1 MMTTTSPRQHPD
13 PTGSDGADVE
23 IAGQISA
30 KVSEA
35 RARAARGLADGT
47 VSGIAL
53 AHQLTSDID
62 GIVTR
67 LAAAEL
73 SAASGP
79 TSAIGRVAMLATGG
93 FGRREFAPYS
103 DLDLIF
109 LFERE
114 PDEAGQQLAQRIL
127 HPLWDAR
134 LDAGHAVRSW
144 DEALELPDSDLTAAT
159 ALLDARFVAGDVEM
173 AAEFL
178 QAYRGR
184 VAGSSPGSLV
194 ARLID
199 EQQRRHSR
207 FGDTIFLLEPDL
219 KSGPGGV
226 RDLCA
231 GRWAAFARFGTG
243 DPYAL
248 RDLGQMSP
256 RQAAA
261 FETAR
266 DWLLKLRIAVHLEAG
281 RRQDQ
286 LRFDL
291 QEKVAPRLYRHV
303 PIAAG
308 DVRSAVAPAVEAL
321 MHDFQRHARTI
332 SRETTRLLSRA
343 SADPQ
348 RRPIERRLP
357 AQDSDGTGANTEGG
371 LDSSFIE
378 RDGALEVIEPSVFER
393 RPSEML
399 RIFQVAIERDRPIG
413 LRTTDLISEQ
423 AAHGAEALRRDPDSA
438 VRFLTVLT
446 DTRDEATPSRLE
458 QMNDLGLLAALMPEW
473 EPITGRVQHDVYH
486 IYTVDQ
492 HSLYSVAMLKALARR
507 EHAKAFPWPT
517 EEVAHIHHPVSL
529 YLATLLHDVGKG
541 IGKNHSIKGAVLAA
555 TIAGR
560 LGLSADDVK
569 RVEFLV
575 REHLTMGHTS
585 QRRDLDDPELIAHF
599 ARLCEDEE
607 TLRDLFLITFVDL
620 YCVGPGNLTSWKDE
634 LLRDLFQRTR
644 VYLRR
649 GPDLLTAERAQAAR
663 RRKREACKKLS
674 LSPDDPRVAA
684 ILGGL
689 PDRYFVENSA
699 TQVARHVQLLSGRQG
714 ACGLDVIPQRGKSY
728 VELVVVA
735 DDVPG
740 LLAKITGVLFANKLD
755 IMDAAI
761 YSREPFG
768 ELTTGEALDIFRV
781 RPATE
786 MATIDDARIES
797 IRRDLLAV
805 LEGRVAVDSLVTS
818 RAAST
823 SSIFARAKPE
833 VPPTEVKV
841 DNEISRDFTV
851 IDVFTEDRPG
861 VLYTIARVLH
871 EQGLDI
877 HRSKVGVEA
886 DRVADIFYVRSEDT
900 GAKVLDPLRIAAI
913 SDALGS
919 ALPGRRPPQRAAAG

>member
-1 MMTTTSPRQHPD
+1 
-13 PTGSDGADVE
+13 
-23 IAGQISA
+23 
-30 KVSEA
+30 
-35 RARAARGLADGT
+35 
-47 VSGIAL
+47 
-53 AHQLTSDID
+53 
-62 GIVTR
+62 
-67 LAAAEL
+67 
-73 SAASGP
+73 
-79 TSAIGRVAMLATGG
+79 
-93 FGRREFAPYS
+93 
-103 DLDLIF
+103 
-109 LFERE
+109 
-114 PDEAGQQLAQRIL
+114 
-127 HPLWDAR
+127 
-134 LDAGHAVRSW
+134 
-144 DEALELPDSDLTAAT
+144 
-159 ALLDARFVAGDVEM
+159 
-173 AAEFL
+173 
-178 QAYRGR
+178 
-184 VAGSSPGSLV
+184 
-194 ARLID
+194 
-199 EQQRRHSR
+199 
-207 FGDTIFLLEPDL
+207 
-219 KSGPGGV
+219 
-226 RDLCA
+226 
-231 GRWAAFARFGTG
+231 
-243 DPYAL
+243 
-248 RDLGQMSP
+248 
-256 RQAAA
+256 
-261 FETAR
+261 
-266 DWLLKLRIAVHLEAG
+266 
-281 RRQDQ
+281 
-286 LRFDL
+286 
-291 QEKVAPRLYRHV
+291 
-303 PIAAG
+303 
-308 DVRSAVAPAVEAL
+308 
-321 MHDFQRHARTI
+321 
-332 SRETTRLLSRA
+332 
-343 SADPQ
+343 
-348 RRPIERRLP
+348 
-357 AQDSDGTGANTEGG
+357 
-371 LDSSFIE
+371 
-378 RDGALEVIEPSVFER
+378 
-393 RPSEML
+393 
-399 RIFQVAIERDRPIG
+399 
-413 LRTTDLISEQ
+413 
-423 AAHGAEALRRDPDSA
+423 
-438 VRFLTVLT
+438 
-446 DTRDEATPSRLE
+446 
-458 QMNDLGLLAALMPEW
+458 
-473 EPITGRVQHDVYH
+473 VYH

-797 IRRDLLAV
+797 IRRP
-805 LEGRVAVDSLVTS
+805 TS
-818 RAAST
+818 RCSARCRSRCRGR
-823 SSIFARAKPE
+823 SSEA
-833 VPPTEVKV
+833 T
-841 DNEISRDFTV
+841 
-851 IDVFTEDRPG
+851 PG
-861 VLYTIARVLH
+861 R
-871 EQGLDI
+871 
-877 HRSKVGVEA
+877 
-886 DRVADIFYVRSEDT
+886 T
-900 GAKVLDPLRIAAI
+900 GAP
-913 SDALGS
+913 
-919 ALPGRRPPQRAAAG
+919 

>member
-1 MMTTTSPRQHPD
+1 MMTTTPQRQHAD
-13 PTGSDGADVE
+13 PTGSEGTTGE
-23 IAGQISA
+23 IAA
-30 KVSEA
+30 KVAEA
-35 RARAARGLADGT
+35 RARAERGLADGT
-47 VSGIAL
+47 TSGIAL
-53 AHQLTSDID
+53 AHQLTADID
-62 GIVTR
+62 AIVTQ
-67 LAAAEL
+67 LAVAEL
-73 SAASGP
+73 RRASIAGVA
-79 TSAIGRVAMLATGG
+79 SVGKVAMLATGG

-109 LFERE
+109 LFERD
-114 PDEAGQQLAQRIL
+114 PDEAGQELAQRIL

-144 DEALELPDSDLTAAT
+144 AEALELPDSDLTAAT
-159 ALLDARFVAGDVEM
+159 ALLDARFVAGDSEM

-199 EQQRRHSR
+199 EQQKRHSR

-266 DWLLKLRIAVHLEAG
+266 DWLLKVRIAVHLEAG

-348 RRPIERRLP
+348 RRPLERRLP
-357 AQDSDGTGANTEGG
+357 GQAGDGARDGDGDG
-371 LDSSFIE
+371 LDTSFIE

-393 RPSEML
+393 RPSEMV

-438 VRFLTVLT
+438 VRFLSVLT
-446 DTRDEATPSRLE
+446 DTSDVATPSRLE

-560 LGLSADDVK
+560 LGLSAEDVK

-599 ARLCEDEE
+599 ARLCEDED

-699 TQVARHVQLLSGRQG
+699 TQVARHVQLMSGREG
-714 ACGLDVIPQRGKSY
+714 SCALDVIPQRGKSY

-768 ELTTGEALDIFRV
+768 ALTTGEALDIFRV

-786 MATIDDARIES
+786 QAVIDDARIES
-797 IRRDLLAV
+797 VRRDLLAV
-805 LEGRVAVDSLVTS
+805 LEGKVAVDSLVTS

-886 DRVADIFYVRSEDT
+886 DRVADIFYVRSEAT
-900 GAKVLDPLRIAAI
+900 GGKVLDPDRIAAI
-913 SDALGS
+913 SEALGN
-919 ALPGRRPPQRAAAG
+919 ALPGKRPPQRVAAG

>member
-1 MMTTTSPRQHPD
+1 
-13 PTGSDGADVE
+13 
-23 IAGQISA
+23 
-30 KVSEA
+30 
-35 RARAARGLADGT
+35 
-47 VSGIAL
+47 
-53 AHQLTSDID
+53 
-62 GIVTR
+62 
-67 LAAAEL
+67 
-73 SAASGP
+73 
-79 TSAIGRVAMLATGG
+79 MLATGG

-357 AQDSDGTGANTEGG
+357 A
-371 LDSSFIE
+371 
-378 RDGALEVIEPSVFER
+378 P
-393 RPSEML
+393 
-399 RIFQVAIERDRPIG
+399 
-413 LRTTDLISEQ
+413 
-423 AAHGAEALRRDPDSA
+423 
-438 VRFLTVLT
+438 
-446 DTRDEATPSRLE
+446 
-458 QMNDLGLLAALMPEW
+458 
-473 EPITGRVQHDVYH
+473 
-486 IYTVDQ
+486 
-492 HSLYSVAMLKALARR
+492 
-507 EHAKAFPWPT
+507 
-517 EEVAHIHHPVSL
+517 PVSCWRRFNCSAPPRSAKTVSNQPSL
-529 YLATLLHDVGKG
+529 SLELV
-541 IGKNHSIKGAVLAA
+541 
-555 TIAGR
+555 
-560 LGLSADDVK
+560 LSA
-569 RVEFLV
+569 
-575 REHLTMGHTS
+575 
-585 QRRDLDDPELIAHF
+585 
-599 ARLCEDEE
+599 C
-607 TLRDLFLITFVDL
+607 
-620 YCVGPGNLTSWKDE
+620 
-634 LLRDLFQRTR
+634 
-644 VYLRR
+644 
-649 GPDLLTAERAQAAR
+649 
-663 RRKREACKKLS
+663 
-674 LSPDDPRVAA
+674 
-684 ILGGL
+684 
-689 PDRYFVENSA
+689 
-699 TQVARHVQLLSGRQG
+699 
-714 ACGLDVIPQRGKSY
+714 
-728 VELVVVA
+728 
-735 DDVPG
+735 
-740 LLAKITGVLFANKLD
+740 
-755 IMDAAI
+755 
-761 YSREPFG
+761 
-768 ELTTGEALDIFRV
+768 
-781 RPATE
+781 
-786 MATIDDARIES
+786 
-797 IRRDLLAV
+797 
-805 LEGRVAVDSLVTS
+805 
-818 RAAST
+818 
-823 SSIFARAKPE
+823 
-833 VPPTEVKV
+833 
-841 DNEISRDFTV
+841 
-851 IDVFTEDRPG
+851 
-861 VLYTIARVLH
+861 
-871 EQGLDI
+871 
-877 HRSKVGVEA
+877 
-886 DRVADIFYVRSEDT
+886 
-900 GAKVLDPLRIAAI
+900 
-913 SDALGS
+913 
-919 ALPGRRPPQRAAAG
+919 

>member
-1 MMTTTSPRQHPD
+1 MSVEVDRPD
-13 PTGSDGADVE
+13 HAALRAPS
-23 IAGQISA
+23 IAA
-30 KVSEA
+30 ALVAA
-35 RARAARGLADGT
+35 RARAAQSLASGAG
-47 VSGIAL
+47 GIAT
-53 AHQLTSDID
+53 AHQLTADID
-62 GIVTR
+62 AVVTPLAER
-67 LAAAEL
+67 ELAATAL
-73 SAASGP
+73 PAGN
-79 TSAIGRVAMLATGG
+79 RVAILATGG

-109 LFERE
+109 LFAEE
-114 PDEAGQQLAQRIL
+114 PGEAGQHLAERIL

-134 LDAGHAVRSW
+134 LDAGHAVRSLA
-144 DEALELPDSDLTAAT
+144 EALELPNSDLTAAT
-159 ALLDARFVAGDVEM
+159 ALLDARFLAGDQAM

-178 QAYRGR
+178 AAYRDR
-184 VAGSSPGSLV
+184 VQGEGHSPLSFV
-194 ARLID
+194 ARLFD
-199 EQQRRHSR
+199 EQATRHSR

-231 GRWAAFARFGTG
+231 GRWAAFARFGTS
-243 DPYAL
+243 DPFSL

-256 RQAAA
+256 RQALA

-266 DWLLKLRIAVHLEAG
+266 DWLLKVRLALHLEAG
-281 RRQDQ
+281 RKVDQ

-291 QEKVAPRLYRHV
+291 QEKLAPWLYRHV
-303 PIAAG
+303 PIAEG

-332 SRETTRLLSRA
+332 SRETTRLMHRA
-343 SADPQ
+343 ATDPR
-348 RRPIERRLP
+348 RRPRERRLP
-357 AQDSDGTGANTEGG
+357 GPGASG
-371 LDSSFIE
+371 LDDSFVE
-378 RDGALEVIEPSVFER
+378 RDAALEVSDPAIFER
-393 RPSEML
+393 KPSEMFRL
-399 RIFQVAIERDRPIG
+399 FQVAIERRCSIG
-413 LRTTDLISEQ
+413 LRTSDLIAEH
-423 AAHGAEALRRDPDSA
+423 AASSGGAESLRRDPDSA
-438 VRFLTVLT
+438 VHFLSVLT
-446 DTRDEATPSRLE
+446 DVRDDATPSRLE

-492 HSLYSVAMLKALARR
+492 HSLYAVAMLKALARK
-507 EHAKAFPWPT
+507 EHIDHFPWPT
-517 EEVAHIHHPVSL
+517 EEVSLIEHAVPL

-541 IGKNHSIKGAVLAA
+541 VGKNHSLKGAVVAVA
-555 TIAGR
+555 IAGR
-560 LGLSADDVK
+560 LGLSPDDVR

-599 ARLCEDEE
+599 AQLCGDEE
-607 TLRDLFLITFVDL
+607 TLRELFVLTFTDLFNI
-620 YCVGPGNLTSWKDE
+620 GPGNLTTWKDE

-649 GPDLLTAERAQAAR
+649 GPDLLTSERAQSAR
-663 RRKREACKKLS
+663 RRRKEVLKRLQA
-674 LSPDDPRVAA
+674 DDQSSTGKDRPAGDDGHLEA

-689 PDRYFVENSA
+689 PDRYFADNSVS
-699 TQVARHVQLLSGRQG
+699 QIVKHVDLMRSRRGVAALQ
-714 ACGLDVIPQRGKSY
+714 VIPHRRREY
-728 VELVVVA
+728 AELVVVA

-761 YSREPFG
+761 YSREPFA
-768 ELTTGEALDIFRV
+768 ELTHGEALDIFRV
-781 RPATE
+781 RPTSSTAE
-786 MATIDDARIES
+786 LDDQRISS
-797 IRRDLLAV
+797 IRGDLEAV
-805 LEGRVAVDSLVTS
+805 LEGRFAVEALVTS
-818 RAAST
+818 RAAS
-823 SSIFARAKPE
+823 SSSLFARAKPE
-833 VPPTEVKV
+833 VPPTQVQV

-886 DRVADIFYVRSEDT
+886 DRVADIFYVRGGEAR
-900 GAKVLDPLRIAAI
+900 GKILDPARIAAI
-913 SDALGS
+913 REALIS
-919 ALPGRRPPQRAAAG
+919 ALPGSRATLSAMATAG

>member
-1 MMTTTSPRQHPD
+1 MSLDPHP
-13 PTGSDGADVE
+13 PNSSSGESRAAA
-23 IAGQISA
+23 I
-30 KVSEA
+30 VSGLSQA
-35 RARAARGLADGT
+35 RARAAQSLYSGGG
-47 VSGIAL
+47 GIAT
-53 AHQLTSDID
+53 AHQLTADVD
-62 GIVTR
+62 ALVTPLVQAE
-67 LAAAEL
+67 LAAGGL
-73 SAASGP
+73 PG
-79 TSAIGRVAMLATGG
+79 GNRVAVLGTGG

-109 LFERE
+109 LFSRE
-114 PDEAGQQLAQRIL
+114 PGDSGQELASRIL

-134 LDAGHAVRSW
+134 LDAGHAVRSLK
-144 DEALELPDSDLTAAT
+144 EALELPDSDLTAAT
-159 ALLDARFVAGDVEM
+159 ALLDARFLAGDEAM

-178 QAYRGR
+178 NAYRER
-184 VAGSSPGSLV
+184 VEGNSPGSFV
-194 ARLID
+194 ARLLE
-199 EQQRRHSR
+199 EQEKRHSR

-243 DPYAL
+243 EPFAL

-256 RQAAA
+256 RQALA

-266 DWLLKLRIAVHLEAG
+266 DWLLKVRLAVHLEAG

-291 QEKVAPRLYRHV
+291 QEKLAPKLYRHV
-303 PIAAG
+303 PIAEG

-332 SRETTRLLSRA
+332 SRETTRLMLRA
-343 SADPQ
+343 AADPQ
-348 RRPIERRLP
+348 RRPGAKRLP
-357 AQDSDGTGANTEGG
+357 GGAQET
-371 LDSSFIE
+371 LDPSFVE
-378 RDGALEVIEPSVFER
+378 RDGALEVVDPAIFER
-393 RPSEML
+393 KPSEMF
-399 RIFQVAIERDRPIG
+399 RIFQVAVDHSTGPRRCPIG
-413 LRTTDLISEQ
+413 LRTADLIAEQ
-423 AAHGAEALRRDPDSA
+423 AASAAEALRRDPDSA
-438 VRFLTVLT
+438 VHFLSVLT
-446 DTRDEATPSRLE
+446 DHRDDATPSRLE

-492 HSLYSVAMLKALARR
+492 HSLYSVAMLKALHRR
-507 EHAKAFPWPT
+507 EHAKAFAWPT
-517 EEVAHIHHPVSL
+517 EEITLVERPVPL
-529 YLATLLHDVGKG
+529 YLSALLHDVGKG
-541 IGKNHSIKGAVLAA
+541 VGKNHSMKGAVVAVA
-555 TIAGR
+555 IAGR
-560 LGLSADDVK
+560 LGLSPEDVR

-575 REHLTMGHTS
+575 REHLTMGHIS

-599 ARLCEDEE
+599 AQLCGDEE
-607 TLRDLFLITFVDL
+607 TLRELFLLTFTDL
-620 YCVGPGNLTSWKDE
+620 YNVGPGNLTTWKDE

-649 GPDLLTAERAQAAR
+649 GPDLLTSERAQSAR
-663 RRKREACKKLS
+663 RRRKEVLKKLGGGPES
-674 LSPDDPRVAA
+674 AGAMDEVQLDTLTA
-684 ILGGL
+684 ILSGL
-689 PDRYFVENSA
+689 PDRYFAEMNTA
-699 TQVARHVQLLSGRQG
+699 QITRHVELLRSRRGVC
-714 ACGLDVIPQRGKSY
+714 ALEVTPQRGRDY

-761 YSREPFG
+761 YSREPFAS
-768 ELTTGEALDIFRV
+768 LTSGEALDIFRV
-781 RPATE
+781 RPATANAE
-786 MATIDDARIES
+786 IDEDRIAG
-797 IRRDLLAV
+797 IRRDLEAV
-805 LEGRVAVDSLVTS
+805 LEGRFAVESLVAS
-818 RAAST
+818 RAASST
-823 SSIFARAKPE
+823 SLFARAKPE
-833 VPPTEVKV
+833 VPPTEVQV

-886 DRVADIFYVRSEDT
+886 DRVADIFYVRSEAS
-900 GAKVLDPLRIAAI
+900 GGKVVEPERIAAI
-913 SDALGS
+913 RDALTS
-919 ALPGRRPPQRAAAG
+919 ALPGTRKTGPVLALNAG